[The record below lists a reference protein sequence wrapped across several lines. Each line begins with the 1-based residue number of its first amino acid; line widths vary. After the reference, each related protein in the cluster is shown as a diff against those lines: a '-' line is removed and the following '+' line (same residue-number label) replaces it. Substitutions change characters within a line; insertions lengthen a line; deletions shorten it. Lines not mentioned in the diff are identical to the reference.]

1 MSATLTDF
9 YQQAE
14 NYFFEGIAKK
24 CVVLD
29 DGCKAYMTGDAGLNF
44 IYLRKE
50 VENIN
55 DVLVRGSQFFE
66 QYDLSF
72 DVIIAQDLCRAKV
85 MDVLNAMGFVQSD
98 KSVSMVL
105 DLDRF
110 EIDKAVSSDASTTIK
125 ANNDCLSD
133 WISPLVSAFEST
145 HEACSSY
152 ADRHENALKN
162 NINFSHYSLY
172 QNEKIIASITL
183 SLNNGIARID
193 DVGTLPEHQG
203 QGYATHLINYALSVA
218 KGAGA
223 HHCFLEASDAGLS
236 VYRKLGF
243 EPLFV
248 DNIFSTEA

>member
-1 MSATLTDF
+1 MSATLTDM
-9 YQQAE
+9 YHQAE
-14 NYFFEGIAKK
+14 NYFFEGIAVK
-24 CVVLD
+24 CVVLNE
-29 DGCKAYMTGDAGLNF
+29 GCRAYMTGDAGLNF

-50 VENIN
+50 AENID
-55 DVLVRGSQFFE
+55 DVLVRGRQFFE

-72 DVIIAQDLCRAKV
+72 DVIIAQDLCCAQV

-105 DLDRF
+105 DLDTF
-110 EIDKAVSSDASTTIK
+110 EIDKAVSSDVSTTIG
-125 ANNDCLSD
+125 AHDDCLSD

-152 ADRHENALKN
+152 AARHENASKK

-172 QNEKIIASITL
+172 ENEKIVASMTL
-183 SLNNGIARID
+183 SLNKGIARID

-203 QGYATHLINYALSVA
+203 KGYATHLINYALSVA

-223 HHCFLEASDAGLS
+223 HHCFLEASDDGLS
-236 VYRKLGF
+236 VYHKLGF
-243 EPLFV
+243 EPLFI
-248 DNIFSTEA
+248 DKIFSTEA